1 MASDNTPVMDRLT
14 GQLYHLPGI
23 IGNLGISVANAQKAL
38 NSDYIRNV
46 QLVLDMISKMLEN
59 QSDSPPESLEMV
71 KELLKQLAPSR
82 YQFTETTLEF
92 YADLSERQERMLQG
106 ALGGG
111 FAGVTISAG
120 YARAFGYDYRAAA
133 RVRAVLHAL
142 PANDATF
149 QTLINQAKSIKM
161 EAADLPK
168 RYEIE
173 KEIFNGLAAI
183 TNAVSKVSDDK
194 KVKPVE
200 VSEATPVPTNK

>member
-1 MASDNTPVMDRLT
+1 MAKEPVMDRLT

-38 NSDYIRNV
+38 NSDYLRNV
-46 QLVLDMISKMLEN
+46 QLVLEMINKMLEN
-59 QSDSPPESLEMV
+59 QDDSSADGMAMV

-92 YADLSERQERMLQG
+92 YADLAERKSTQLQA

-120 YARAFGYDYRAAA
+120 YARSFGYDYRAAA
-133 RVRAVLHAL
+133 RVTAVLHAL

-149 QTLINQAKSIKM
+149 QTLVDRAKDIKLKA
-161 EAADLPK
+161 EDLPDK
-168 RYEIE
+168 YAIE
-173 KEIFNGLAAI
+173 KEVFNGLATI
-183 TNAVSKVSDDK
+183 TNALSNLADDK
-194 KVKPVE
+194 KVKTLPE
-200 VSEATPVPTNK
+200 DGS

>member
-59 QSDSPPESLEMV
+59 QSDSPPEFLEMV

-194 KVKPVE
+194 KVKSVE